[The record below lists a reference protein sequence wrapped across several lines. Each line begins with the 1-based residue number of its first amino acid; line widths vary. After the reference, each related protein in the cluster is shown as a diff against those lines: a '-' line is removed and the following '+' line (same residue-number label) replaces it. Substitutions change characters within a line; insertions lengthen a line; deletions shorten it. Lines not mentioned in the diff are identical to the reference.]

1 MKLFL
6 LLSSLFFSL
15 FSFSSD
21 NSMLEKAI
29 EAAQANRIKDPS
41 SPVFSCMLSQWE
53 GEYLET
59 ESKPSENKHVYNVFG
74 YERFLACY
82 RSATKAGAKGELG
95 VDTEKRKVPNG
106 TKFRAK
112 VICENNVCQATWLDS
127 ECCYDLD
134 LNKY

>member
-1 MKLFL
+1 
-6 LLSSLFFSL
+6 
-15 FSFSSD
+15 
-21 NSMLEKAI
+21 MLEKAI
-29 EAAQANRIKDPS
+29 KAAQVNRIKDPS

-59 ESKPSENKHVYNVFG
+59 ESKRSENKHVFNVFG

>member
-6 LLSSLFFSL
+6 LLSSLFFSI
-15 FSFSSD
+15 FSFASD

-29 EAAQANRIKDPS
+29 EAAQVNRIKDPS

-59 ESKPSENKHVYNVFG
+59 ESKPSENKHVFNVFG

-112 VICENNVCQATWLDS
+112 VICENNVCQATWVDS

>member
-1 MKLFL
+1 
-6 LLSSLFFSL
+6 
-15 FSFSSD
+15 
-21 NSMLEKAI
+21 MLEKAI

-95 VDTEKRKVPNG
+95 VDTEKK
-106 TKFRAK
+106 KFLMVQNSQR

>member
-15 FSFSSD
+15 FSFASD

-53 GEYLET
+53 GEYLKT
-59 ESKPSENKHVYNVFG
+59 ESKLSENKYVLKFLG

-82 RSATKAGAKGELG
+82 RSA
-95 VDTEKRKVPNG
+95 
-106 TKFRAK
+106 
-112 VICENNVCQATWLDS
+112 S
-127 ECCYDLD
+127 
-134 LNKY
+134 